1 MANYKI
7 LLLDYEPRSL
17 ERLVGPLE
25 RAGYEVHVAKDGL
38 TGIEAF
44 HRLEPALTLIE
55 AMLPKKH
62 GFDVCQEL
70 KNTPHGRLTPI
81 VIITSVYKGRKYRTQ
96 ALHHYGCD
104 EYLEKPIEE
113 SKLLETVEQLLV
125 SAVGS
130 ATPPETP
137 AADTVTEAVSETV
150 TSDNAEVEIMER
162 LDELMGGTPD
172 AAAEPEPVDSELD
185 GDGKVVSFDPER
197 ARKRRD
203 ATPTGNVSGG
213 NATVPSAGGAETAM
227 SQEVVPRAGAVPE
240 PQVVNATPQ
249 VGTAIV
255 PATGRSFTWIWL
267 LIAVAILAGAAGA
280 VYYFGLI

>member
-17 ERLVGPLE
+17 ERLVAPLE

-104 EYLEKPIEE
+104 EYLEKPIDED
-113 SKLLETVEQLLV
+113 KLLETVEQLLV

-130 ATPPETP
+130 ATPPEAP
-137 AADTVTEAVSETV
+137 AAEAVTEAVSDP
-150 TSDNAEVEIMER
+150 SPGDNAEVEIMER
-162 LDELMGGTPD
+162 LDELMGGTPE
-172 AAAEPEPVDSELD
+172 AVSEPEPDPVDTVQD
-185 GDGKVVSFDPER
+185 GDGNVVSFDPQR
-197 ARKRRD
+197 LRKRRD
-203 ATPTGNVSGG
+203 ATPDGSVTGG
-213 NATVPSAGGAETAM
+213 NATAPSAGGAETAV
-227 SQEVVPRAGAVPE
+227 SQEVVSVPE
-240 PQVVNATPQ
+240 PQLVDAAPQ
-249 VGTAIV
+249 IDPAMV
-255 PATGRSFTWIWL
+255 PATGRSFTWVWL

>member
-17 ERLVGPLE
+17 ELLTGPLE

-104 EYLEKPIEE
+104 EYLEKPIDED
-113 SKLLETVEQLLV
+113 KLLETVEQLLV
-125 SAVGS
+125 SSVGS
-130 ATPPETP
+130 TTPPEAPVAEARSEAAP
-137 AADTVTEAVSETV
+137 AA
-150 TSDNAEVEIMER
+150 DNAEVEIMER

-172 AAAEPEPVDSELD
+172 TGNEPEPVDSELD

-197 ARKRRD
+197 VRKRRD
-203 ATPTGNVSGG
+203 APPNGNVTGG
-213 NATVPSAGGAETAM
+213 NATAPSAGGAETAV
-227 SQEVVPRAGAVPE
+227 SQDVVPSAGTVPE
-240 PQVVNATPQ
+240 PQLVNPAPQ
-249 VGTAIV
+249 IDPAVV
-255 PATGRSFTWIWL
+255 PAARRSFTWIWL
-267 LIAVAILAGAAGA
+267 LLVVAILAGGAAA
-280 VYYFGLI
+280 TYYFGLM